1 MQKGQVALIF
11 FPSYVHKQIFGKVAP
26 RNRLIYLFLPSP
38 QTSKRLMEKYPRRRE
53 RGDRLGKGGK
63 PDSSLPIFRTPLFFP
78 PPARGSAPG
87 WIGGGGGGGGNVAS
101 LPISRT
107 PFSRRAG
114 ERARW
119 WSKKRRLFPHKK
131 IQEKAGRFHGNKGRD
146 DAAAPATH
154 GGTCDGK
161 AEPPPVV
168 RPSSGCALDIEAASA
183 ARRGS

>member
-78 PPARGSAPG
+78 LRRGGARQGGSEEEAREGGTLSLSQFLGLSPPGERESAL
-87 WIGGGGGGGGNVAS
+87 GGGVRKGGCSPTKKFKRKRDVSTATKAATTP
-101 LPISRT
+101 LP
-107 PFSRRAG
+107 RRHTAARATAKPNLRRSSSARRRG
-114 ERARW
+114 ARW
-119 WSKKRRLFPHKK
+119 
-131 IQEKAGRFHGNKGRD
+131 I
-146 DAAAPATH
+146 
-154 GGTCDGK
+154 
-161 AEPPPVV
+161 
-168 RPSSGCALDIEAASA
+168 
-183 ARRGS
+183 